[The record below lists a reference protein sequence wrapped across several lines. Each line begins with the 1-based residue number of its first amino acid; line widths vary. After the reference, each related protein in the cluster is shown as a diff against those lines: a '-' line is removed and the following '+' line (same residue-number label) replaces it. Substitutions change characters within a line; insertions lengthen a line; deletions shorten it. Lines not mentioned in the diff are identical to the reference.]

1 MLASHPMVA
10 IARAAPSDA
19 PGIARVYVDSW
30 RHAYAGLL
38 PDRVLVGLDYERHS
52 REWAWVVANRGDVQP
67 VFTAR
72 AAKGRIVGMASVG
85 LSRAKDR
92 PADGP
97 YASSTLTAPVGEI
110 FTLYVDPDWQD
121 RGVGRGLL
129 AAGLGNLAARG
140 CRRAFLWVLREN
152 PACFFYERMSGVR
165 IAQRRERLWGCDVDE
180 VAYGWTDTAA
190 VAAKLGSCSA
200 A

>member
-1 MLASHPMVA
+1 MVA

-38 PDRVLVGLDYERHS
+38 PDRVLVGLNYERHS

-67 VFTAR
+67 VFAAR
-72 AAKGRIVGMASVG
+72 TPKGRIVGMASVG

-110 FTLYVDPDWQD
+110 YTLYVDPDWQD

-152 PACFFYERMSGVR
+152 PACFFYERMAATR

-180 VAYGWTDTAA
+180 VAYGWTDTGA

-200 A
+200 S